1 MSEATESEVSASS
14 IHEPIDQ
21 TARDQR
27 INFWVS
33 VIEGGA
39 FMGGLLFLAGQTL
52 LPDIIRQLGGSPL
65 LIAAAPSLSAL
76 GYWVCPIL
84 SAHWVDRMHRYKPFI
99 ILCGVFHRIPYL
111 LATIAL
117 YLAAS
122 GTFVGGA
129 LAAVVLTPVL
139 AGIAGGLSVTAWQQ
153 LIARCI
159 PENRRASLFA
169 TRYIVTCV
177 LGVTAGLTAKY
188 LYAHCSLLFAYATL
202 HLITLA
208 LLMVSFFVFLATR
221 EPASPA
227 PAVHTLTLLENLTL
241 MPRLIAGDP
250 TFRRYLWSRTLRN
263 GTLILTPFLAIY
275 ARDHLHQPES
285 FLGTL
290 TISNM
295 VGAILGNFWAARL
308 GDRVGG
314 KIPSQLAL
322 VLYILAAA
330 WSIVAGTSIEFTLIF
345 ALLGMAL
352 YVGEVGAFTLMLEI
366 LPQRNRATYLA
377 ITVLANVPAVILAGW
392 ISSAIWKHTGGIT
405 LLAALTIVTLIC
417 SMLLL
422 HPIKDP
428 RRHAGAGRP
437 PAASA

>member
-1 MSEATESEVSASS
+1 MSDVTESEVSTVS

-27 INFWVS
+27 VNFWVS

-39 FMGGLLFLAGQTL
+39 FMGGLGFLAAQTL

-65 LIAAAPSLSAL
+65 LIAAAPSLSSL
-76 GYWVCPIL
+76 GYWICPIL

-99 ILCGVFHRIPYL
+99 ILCGSFQRIPYL
-111 LATIAL
+111 LATITL

-122 GTFVGGA
+122 GIFVGGA

-153 LIARCI
+153 LVARCI
-159 PENRRASLFA
+159 PEHRRASLFA
-169 TRYIVTCV
+169 TRYIVTCI
-177 LGVTAGLTAKY
+177 LGVIAGFTVKFLF
-188 LYAHCSLLFAYATL
+188 AHCSPLSTYATL

-241 MPRLIAGDP
+241 MPRLIASDP
-250 TFRRYLWSRTLRN
+250 TFRRYLWSRMLRN

-285 FLGTL
+285 FLGIL
-290 TISNM
+290 LMSNM
-295 VGAILGNFWAARL
+295 IGSIIGNLWAARL

-330 WSIVAGTSIEFTLIF
+330 WSIIAGTRVEFTLIF
-345 ALLGMAL
+345 ALIGMAF

-405 LLAALTIVTLIC
+405 LLAAMTIVVLVS

-428 RRHAGAGRP
+428 RRDRNVQRSPAAGA
-437 PAASA
+437 

>member
-1 MSEATESEVSASS
+1 MSEVTESEVSTIS
-14 IHEPIDQ
+14 IHEPIDE

-39 FMGGLLFLAGQTL
+39 FMGGLGFLAAQTI

-65 LIAAAPSLSAL
+65 LIAAAPSLSSL

-99 ILCGVFHRIPYL
+99 VLVGATQRIPYL
-111 LATIAL
+111 LATIIL

-122 GTFVGGA
+122 GTFVGAA
-129 LAAVVLTPVL
+129 LTAVVLTPVL

-159 PENRRASLFA
+159 PEKRRASLFA
-169 TRYIVTCV
+169 TRYIVTCI
-177 LGVTAGLTAKY
+177 LGVLAGFTAKY
-188 LYAHCSLLFAYATL
+188 LFAHCSLLSAYATL
-202 HLITLA
+202 HLITLS

-227 PAVHTLTLLENLTL
+227 PAVHTLTLFENLAL

-250 TFRRYLWSRTLRN
+250 TFRRYLWSRMLRN

-275 ARDHLHQPES
+275 ARVHLNQPES

-295 VGAILGNFWAARL
+295 IGAIVGNLLAARL

-330 WSIVAGTSIEFTLIF
+330 WSIVAGTPVEFTLIF
-345 ALLGMAL
+345 ALMGAAL
-352 YVGEVGAFTLMLEI
+352 YIGEVGAFTLMLEI

-377 ITVLANVPAVILAGW
+377 ITVLANVPAVIMAGW
-392 ISSAIWKHTGGIT
+392 ISSSIWKHTGGIA

-428 RRHAGAGRP
+428 RHKR
-437 PAASA
+437 AAR